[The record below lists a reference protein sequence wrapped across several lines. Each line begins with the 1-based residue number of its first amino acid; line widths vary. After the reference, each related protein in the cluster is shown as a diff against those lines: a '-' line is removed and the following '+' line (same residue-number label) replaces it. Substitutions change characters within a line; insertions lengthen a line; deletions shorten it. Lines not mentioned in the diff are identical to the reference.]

1 MIFSILLLQK
11 QKNTN
16 KMKTIT
22 TNNENF
28 QIVSLQVEKTA
39 KKSIIIANISFFTFI
54 IIIASIIISAIV
66 LL

>member
-1 MIFSILLLQK
+1 
-11 QKNTN
+11 
-16 KMKTIT
+16 MKTIT

-28 QIVSLQVEKTA
+28 SNVSLQVEKTA

>member
-28 QIVSLQVEKTA
+28 QTVSLQVEKTA
-39 KKSIIIANISFFTFI
+39 KKSIIIANISFFAFI
-54 IIIASIIISAIV
+54 IIIASLIISAIV

>member
-28 QIVSLQVEKTA
+28 SNVSLQVEKTA
-39 KKSIIIANISFFTFI
+39 KKSIIIANISFFAFI
-54 IIIASIIISAIV
+54 IIIASLIISAIV

>member
-1 MIFSILLLQK
+1 
-11 QKNTN
+11 
-16 KMKTIT
+16 MKTIT

-28 QIVSLQVEKTA
+28 SNVSLQVEKTA
-39 KKSIIIANISFFTFI
+39 KKRIIIANISFFTFI